1 MEVSLHSDYSFR
13 VLIYLAL
20 QPESEGLSQIKTIAE
35 TFAISEHH
43 LIKVVQNL
51 VKFGYVDSYRGRGG
65 GIKLAMD
72 PAKINLGQVFRRT
85 EPNLKLLSCFDPTNQ
100 ECRIAGFCDLQGV
113 FGAALQAFL
122 RELDAVTLD
131 DVIGNKRPLRKA
143 LALPGE
149 G

>member
-20 QPESEGLSQIKTIAE
+20 QTEGLAQIKTIAE
-35 TFAISEHH
+35 SYNISEHH

-65 GIKLAMD
+65 GIKLAME
-72 PAKINLGQVFRRT
+72 PSRINLGQVFRRT
-85 EPNLKLLSCFDPTNQ
+85 EPNLKLLSCFDSTIR
-100 ECRIAGFCDLQGV
+100 ECRIAGLCDLPGV
-113 FGAALQAFL
+113 FDAALQAFL
-122 RELDAVTLD
+122 RELDHVTLD

-143 LALPGE
+143 LSLPNE
-149 G
+149 

>member
-20 QPESEGLSQIKTIAE
+20 QPDGLSHIKTIAE
-35 TFAISEHH
+35 SFDISEHH

-65 GIKLAMD
+65 GIKLAME
-72 PAKINLGQVFRRT
+72 PARINLGQVFRRT
-85 EPNLKLLSCFDPTNQ
+85 EPNLKLLSCFDSSVM

-113 FGAALQAFL
+113 FAAALQAFL
-122 RELDAVTLD
+122 RELDGVTLE

-143 LALPGE
+143 FALPSISQ
-149 G
+149 

>member
-20 QPESEGLSQIKTIAE
+20 QTEGLAQIKTIAE
-35 TFAISEHH
+35 SYNISEHH

-65 GIKLAMD
+65 GIKLAME
-72 PAKINLGQVFRRT
+72 PSRINLGQVFRRT
-85 EPNLKLLSCFDPTNQ
+85 EPNLKLLSCFDSTIR
-100 ECRIAGFCDLQGV
+100 ECRIAGLCDLHGV
-113 FGAALQAFL
+113 FDAALQAFL
-122 RELDAVTLD
+122 RELDHVTLD

-143 LALPGE
+143 LSLPNE
-149 G
+149 

>member
-20 QPESEGLSQIKTIAE
+20 QTEGLAQIKTIAE
-35 TFAISEHH
+35 SYNISEHH

-65 GIKLAMD
+65 GIKLAME
-72 PAKINLGQVFRRT
+72 PARINLGQVFRRT
-85 EPNLKLLSCFDPTNQ
+85 EPNLKLLSCFDPTIR
-100 ECRIAGFCDLQGV
+100 ECRIAGLCDLHGV
-113 FGAALQAFL
+113 FDAALQAFL
-122 RELDAVTLD
+122 RELDHVTLD

-143 LALPGE
+143 LSLPNE
-149 G
+149 

>member
-20 QPESEGLSQIKTIAE
+20 QPEGLSQIKTIAE
-35 TFAISEHH
+35 SFAVSEHH

-51 VKFGYVDSYRGRGG
+51 VKFGYIDSYRGRGG
-65 GIKLAMD
+65 GIKLAME
-72 PAKINLGQVFRRT
+72 PARINLGQVFRRT
-85 EPNLKLLSCFDPTNQ
+85 EPNLKLLSCFDPAVK
-100 ECRIAGFCDLQGV
+100 ECRIAGLCDLQGV
-113 FGAALQAFL
+113 FDAALQAFL

-143 LALPGE
+143 LALPTE
-149 G
+149 T

>member
-20 QPESEGLSQIKTIAE
+20 HGEGLSQIKPIAE
-35 TFAISEHH
+35 SFGISEHH

-51 VKFGYVDSYRGRGG
+51 VKFGYVASYRGRGG
-65 GIKLAMD
+65 GIKLAME
-72 PAKINLGQVFRRT
+72 PAKINLGQVFRHT
-85 EPNLKLLSCFDPTNQ
+85 EPNLKLLSCFDPSIK

-113 FGAALQAFL
+113 FDAALRAFL
-122 RELDAVTLD
+122 RELDHVTLE

-143 LALPGE
+143 LALPTE
-149 G
+149 S